1 LGYTDIPIFSPNS
14 NDGYTGFGLNGTKFR
29 KITWNG
35 LVFLDCLIKLLNH
48 VRPREKHLG
57 TTEKLYY
64 HSIQKLIAAIKN
76 DQPLKDL
83 ALETSY
89 DFAHIETTDDYRP
102 LVGLVGEIFLRNNRF
117 TNNHLIEKLE
127 KYGLEVRLATFTE
140 WPLYTSYTFR
150 RDSFTDRNLKG
161 LLMSNIQILTQ
172 QYMEHKVFS
181 AFQKHSDLIEDLSVG
196 RVMQLASRYLPLDIE
211 GEAILTIGKA
221 VEMVTNGASG
231 IVNAM
236 PFNCMPGMV
245 VSSLSRKVSYDL
257 GKVPW
262 LNISYEGLQDSGEET
277 RLEAFA
283 EQARAFSK
291 LSQDKKE
298 KLII

>member
-1 LGYTDIPIFSPNS
+1 
-14 NDGYTGFGLNGTKFR
+14 
-29 KITWNG
+29 
-35 LVFLDCLIKLLNH
+35 
-48 VRPREKHLG
+48 
-57 TTEKLYY
+57 
-64 HSIQKLIAAIKN
+64 
-76 DQPLKDL
+76 
-83 ALETSY
+83 
-89 DFAHIETTDDYRP
+89 
-102 LVGLVGEIFLRNNRF
+102 
-117 TNNHLIEKLE
+117 
-127 KYGLEVRLATFTE
+127 
-140 WPLYTSYTFR
+140 
-150 RDSFTDRNLKG
+150 
-161 LLMSNIQILTQ
+161 MSNIQILTQ